1 MRQSANYGVLC
12 PVADVAQRSA
22 VEQQLA
28 AAAQAAHELK
38 AATGRIAELGARHQ
52 QLSDELATAQTLV
65 KDDQNQVRS
74 LDGLTLTHVMAALHG
89 SREGKL
95 ASAKAEADKAAF
107 QAAELARQ
115 VQAIETELRA
125 AQDQA
130 RGLAGA
136 PDQYERAL
144 TAKEQLLEQS
154 GDPGAH
160 ELLTLADERGR
171 LTGELTEIADAERTA
186 QAALTALGA
195 VQSALSSASGWNTFD
210 EFGGGMLASMAKHSR
225 LDDAANLAARADQ
238 QLATLRT
245 ELTSVGQLAP
255 QLTVGSGTRFVDIC
269 FNSIFTDMAF
279 SSHISQAQRN
289 TAQAVQTVS
298 SVQQRLQEQR
308 SQAEDRLEQIAERR
322 QQLLGS

>member
-1 MRQSANYGVLC
+1 VHEL
-12 PVADVAQRSA
+12 
-22 VEQQLA
+22 
-28 AAAQAAHELK
+28 QAAH
-38 AATGRIAELGARHQ
+38 GRLAELQSRHRQ
-52 QLSDELATAQTLV
+52 LTDQLSAAQSLV
-65 KDDQNQVRS
+65 KDHQHQVRS

-95 ASAKAEADKAAF
+95 ASEKAEADRAAY
-107 QAAELARQ
+107 QAAELAGQ

-130 RGLAGA
+130 RSLAGA

-144 TAKEQLLEQS
+144 TAKEQLLEQA
-154 GDPGAH
+154 GGPAAH
-160 ELLTLADERGR
+160 ELLSLADERGR
-171 LTGELTEIADAERTA
+171 LTGELTEIADAEGTA
-186 QAALTALGA
+186 RAALAALA
-195 VQSALSSASGWNTFD
+195 DVQSALGSASGWNTFD
-210 EFGGGMLASMAKHSR
+210 EFGGGMLASMKKHSQ
-225 LDDAANLAARADQ
+225 LDHAADLAADADR

-279 SSHISQAQRN
+279 SSHIRQAEQT

-298 SVQQRLQEQR
+298 DVQRQLREQR
-308 SQAEDRLEQIAERR
+308 SQAEHQLEQITGRR
-322 QQLLGS
+322 QQLLG

>member
-1 MRQSANYGVLC
+1 MTDG
-12 PVADVAQRSA
+12 AQRTA

-28 AAAQAAHELK
+28 AAAQAMHELK
-38 AATGRIAELGARHQ
+38 AASSRIAELRTRHQ
-52 QLSDELATAQTLV
+52 QLSDQLTAAQSQV
-65 KDDQNQVRS
+65 RDDQHEVRS

-89 SREGKL
+89 SREDKL
-95 ASAKAEADKAAF
+95 ARATAEADKAAF

-115 VQAIETELRA
+115 VDAIETELGA

-130 RGLAGA
+130 RSLAGA

-154 GDPGAH
+154 GDPRAR
-160 ELLTLADERGR
+160 ELLSLADEQGR
-171 LTGELTEIADAERTA
+171 LTGELTEIADAEQTA
-186 QAALTALGA
+186 QAAETALGA
-195 VQSALSSASGWNTFD
+195 VRDALGSASGWNTFD
-210 EFGGGMLASMAKHSR
+210 EFGGGMLASMEKHSV
-225 LDDAANLAARADQ
+225 LDRAASLAAQADQ

-279 SSHISQAQRN
+279 SAHINQAQQN
-289 TAQAVQTVS
+289 TAQALQTVS
-298 SVQQRLQEQR
+298 GVQQKLQEQR
-308 SQAEDRLEQIAERR
+308 SQAEQRLEQIAERR
-322 QQLLGS
+322 QQLLAS

>member
-1 MRQSANYGVLC
+1 MTDG
-12 PVADVAQRSA
+12 AQRTA

-28 AAAQAAHELK
+28 AAAQAVHELK
-38 AATGRIAELGARHQ
+38 AASGRVAELRARHE
-52 QLSDELATAQTLV
+52 QLSDQLIAAQSQV
-65 KDDQNQVRS
+65 SEDQHQVRS

-95 ASAKAEADKAAF
+95 ARATAEADKAAF

-115 VQAIETELRA
+115 VQAIETELTA

-130 RGLAGA
+130 RSLAAA
-136 PDQYERAL
+136 PDEYERAL

-154 GDPGAH
+154 GDSSAH
-160 ELLTLADERGR
+160 ELLSLADERGR
-171 LTGELTEIADAERTA
+171 LTGELTEIADAEQTA

-195 VQSALSSASGWNTFD
+195 VQDALGSASGWNTFD
-210 EFGGGMLASMAKHSR
+210 EFGGGMLASMEKHSV
-225 LDDAANLAARADQ
+225 LDHAANLAAQADQ

-279 SSHISQAQRN
+279 SAHINQAQQN

-298 SVQQRLQEQR
+298 GVQRQLQEQR
-308 SQAEDRLEQIAERR
+308 SRAEQRLEQIAERR
-322 QQLLGS
+322 QQLLAT

>member
-1 MRQSANYGVLC
+1 MTDG
-12 PVADVAQRSA
+12 AQRTA

-28 AAAQAAHELK
+28 AAAQAVHELN
-38 AATGRIAELGARHQ
+38 AASSRVAELRARHE
-52 QLSDELATAQTLV
+52 QLSDQLTAAQSQV
-65 KDDQNQVRS
+65 RDDQHQVRS

-89 SREGKL
+89 SREDKL
-95 ASAKAEADKAAF
+95 ARAKAEADKAAF

-115 VQAIETELRA
+115 VQAVETELTA
-125 AQDQA
+125 AADQA
-130 RGLAGA
+130 RSLAGA

-154 GDPGAH
+154 GDPRAH
-160 ELLTLADERGR
+160 ELLGLADEQGR

-186 QAALTALGA
+186 QSALTALGS
-195 VQSALSSASGWNTFD
+195 VQDALGSASGWNTYD
-210 EFGGGMLASMAKHSR
+210 EFGGGMLASMEKHSV
-225 LDDAANLAARADQ
+225 LDRAANLAAEADQ

-279 SSHISQAQRN
+279 SAHIRQAQQN
-289 TAQAVQTVS
+289 TADALQTVS
-298 SVQQRLQEQR
+298 GVQQKLQQQRGRAEQ
-308 SQAEDRLEQIAERR
+308 RLEQIADRR
-322 QQLLGS
+322 QQLLAS